1 MLSST
6 AAPDNGDRRETSE
19 SKNGAADRLPRW
31 PIALALALSFGTA
44 FWGIAQPEFWHDEVA
59 TISAVTRPFPELLQ
73 MLRNVDAVHALY
85 YVLMHPWAAVFGT
98 SELAMRTPSAIAL
111 ILMSG
116 FLTRTTMRWAVSVTG
131 EGVSRS
137 VISGVLTAVL
147 AAALP
152 GLTWAG
158 QEARGYAM
166 GMLACVV
173 ALWCFENYL
182 RGYRRAD
189 LLGFG
194 VAQILAVGFTMYSL
208 LVVPLFVLRA
218 VLAGRKPGLHTLM
231 AAAGIGVAA
240 APLAVLAYSQSEQV
254 AWINRGIPEMLQ
266 RMAAQYFFSPAN
278 ADGHWGGIGHAL
290 APWLALLSAVIVIVG
305 LIRSRDR
312 GLTRWLLA
320 YALLPAV
327 ALLLARIVGMQLY
340 TERYLAFAAP
350 VVVALLALSLTTL
363 PSRALRMVLIG
374 VLVVGFI
381 PSLVG
386 QKEAEAKIGHE
397 YRTAAEFLGDPESVI
412 FMEAVDRSLIYAYPL
427 DHPIEDPMLAEDR
440 LSSDTL
446 WGINREGWM
455 AWEVPVHGRTA
466 VVSYHSNEYHQTVV
480 ESLEARGCSVT
491 GHDAS
496 TRFGITALDCSG

>member
-1 MLSST
+1 MPSST
-6 AAPDNGDRRETSE
+6 ATPDIGDGRERSE
-19 SKNGAADRLPRW
+19 SSRGITVRPPWW
-31 PIALALALSFGTA
+31 PVVLALVLSCATA
-44 FWGIAQPEFWHDEVA
+44 FWGIARPEFWHDEVA

-73 MLRNVDAVHALY
+73 MLRKVDAVHALY
-85 YVLMHPWAAVFGT
+85 YVLMHPWVSVFGT
-98 SELAMRTPSAIAL
+98 SELAMRAPSAVAVT
-111 ILMSG
+111 LMSG
-116 FLTRTTMRWAVSVTG
+116 VLTRTAMRWAVSVAG
-131 EGVSRS
+131 GGVTRP
-137 VISGVLTAVL
+137 VIAGVLTAVL
-147 AAALP
+147 AATLP

-182 RGYRRAD
+182 RGHRSAD
-189 LLGFG
+189 LIGFAA
-194 VAQILAVGFTMYSL
+194 AQVFGVGFTMYSL

-218 VLAGRKPGLHTLM
+218 FSAGRKTGLHALL
-231 AAAGIGVAA
+231 ASAGVGLAV
-240 APLAVLAYSQSEQV
+240 APLAALAYSQSEQV
-254 AWINRGIPEMLQ
+254 SWINRGIPEMLQ

-278 ADGHWGGIGHAL
+278 AEGHWGGIGHTM
-290 APWLALLSAVIVIVG
+290 APWLALLGVVTVVVG
-305 LIRSRDR
+305 LQRSRDR
-312 GLTRWLLA
+312 GLSVWLLA
-320 YALLPAV
+320 YVVLPAG
-327 ALLLARIVGMQLY
+327 ALLLARTAGMQLY

-350 VVVALLALSLTTL
+350 VVVALLALSLAVL
-363 PSRALRMVLIG
+363 PSRVLSAALTG
-374 VLVVGFI
+374 VLVAGFI

-386 QKEAEAKIGHE
+386 QNEAEAKIGHE
-397 YRTAAEFLGDPESVI
+397 YRTAAESMGDPESVI
-412 FMEAVDRSLIYAYPL
+412 FMEAVDRSLLYVYPL

-440 LSSDTL
+440 LISDTL

-496 TRFGITALDCSG
+496 TRFSITTLDCPG